1 MENSLKLLRKLNMQ
15 LSFDPATTFLDIC
28 PREMKTY
35 THTKAYSGLVTAAS
49 CMVAEN
55 WKESNCPSM
64 SEWLNKLSCPM
75 ECYLGLKRNKLS
87 IHTTWMDLKGITTN
101 EKKSSLKRLHEK
113 NPISRAY
120 IGMVPFILHF

>member
-1 MENSLKLLRKLNMQ
+1 MENSLKFLRKLNMQ
-15 LSFDPATTFLDIC
+15 LSHDPATTFLDIC

-35 THTKAYSGLVTAAS
+35 AHTKVYSGMVTAAS

-64 SEWLNKLSCPM
+64 SEWLNKLSCSM

-101 EKKSSLKRLHEK
+101 EK
-113 NPISRAY
+113 NPVSRGY
-120 IGMVPFILHF
+120 MKKIQSQELT